1 MKTMLHIWYICA
13 GIDEVGPDDAYSLV
27 VHSGFHV
34 ETLSLMKRDGLERWL
49 RGTLAL
55 LPEDPGLIPS
65 TNMATQQHL

>member
-1 MKTMLHIWYICA
+1 MMLTLWWFILLELPRIQ
-13 GIDEVGPDDAYSLV
+13 LV
-27 VHSGFHV
+27 DFAGFHV